1 MNLAFPCFE
10 RGALRTRLYK
20 KEPVSRMNCEHA
32 WTDRLVDFCRHE
44 NRVLIE
50 ELEEIRRDV
59 AEDRRAELMVKV
71 RVWQRALSTH
81 FEWEDDE
88 LLAAYGK
95 RCPASDLP
103 NLAVHERDH
112 AALLGETE
120 DVIGALHDGS
130 LDNIRD
136 LLGRLELRL
145 LEHRNQEVNEFC
157 SALDHVLDAPTIASL
172 EKSVLL
178 H

>member
-1 MNLAFPCFE
+1 M
-10 RGALRTRLYK
+10 RG
-20 KEPVSRMNCEHA
+20 EHA
-32 WTDRLVDFCRHE
+32 WTDRLADFCRRE

-50 ELEEIRRDV
+50 ELEDIRRDV
-59 AEDRRAELMVKV
+59 TEDRRAELMVKV

-88 LLAAYGK
+88 LLAAYGR
-95 RCPASDLP
+95 RCPTSDLP
-103 NLAVHERDH
+103 NLSAHERDH
-112 AALLGETE
+112 EALLGEAE
-120 DVIGALHDGS
+120 DVIGALREDS

-145 LEHRNQEVNEFC
+145 LEHRNQEVNEVC
-157 SALDHVLDAPTIASL
+157 RALDHVLDAPTIASL
-172 EKSVLL
+172 EKSLLL